1 MHYDSNFELLCDI
14 SLDQLYPIYVTIII
28 IIIII
33 IIMNIINEELI
44 ALIKHEG

>member
-33 IIMNIINEELI
+33 MNIINEELV